1 MPTYLS
7 PGVYVEEAEAGSR
20 PIEGVGTAVA
30 AFVGM
35 AARGPV
41 NKPTLVTNWS
51 QFTQAFG
58 DFIEGSYLAHAVY
71 GYFQNGGGSC
81 YVVRVGANGNGNGN
95 APAAQAELTSGTG
108 EKKLASYRI
117 SALPEGAA
125 GNEITVDVAD
135 AGGDNPPEDAFK
147 LVVKKA
153 GKVEEEYDRVT
164 TKKGKQNVVQVVNAT
179 SQLIKIEEATSAGSL
194 VKPEK
199 GSVSLAGGGEQ
210 AAAAPVRIAPDDYV
224 GNSADRTGFGG
235 LEAIDTVTMVSVPD
249 LMAAYQQGA
258 IDLEGVQAVQLAMI
272 AHCELMGDRMAVL
285 DPPPGLNAQQIR
297 EWRVDKAGYDSK
309 YAALY
314 WPWVKVHD
322 PATGENIHVP
332 PSGHMAG
339 IWGRND
345 DTRGV
350 HKAPANEVVRGAIS
364 LELQITKN
372 EHDLLNPEGIN
383 CIRAFPGRGV
393 RVWGARTLSSDPAWR
408 YLNVRRLF
416 NYLEES
422 ILGGTQWAVFEPNDH
437 ALWAKMRRT
446 ISSFLVNEWRKGAL
460 FGQTPAEA
468 FFVKCDDET
477 NPAEQIDAGMVM
489 CEIGIAPVKP
499 AEFVVFR
506 LSQYSGGS
514 SLSE

>member
-81 YVVRVGANGNGNGN
+81 YVVRVGADGNGNGN

-125 GNEITVDVAD
+125 GNEITVEVSDAD
-135 AGGDNPPEDAFK
+135 GDNPPEDAFK

-199 GSVSLAGGGEQ
+199 G
-210 AAAAPVRIAPDDYV
+210 
-224 GNSADRTGFGG
+224 
-235 LEAIDTVTMVSVPD
+235 
-249 LMAAYQQGA
+249 
-258 IDLEGVQAVQLAMI
+258 
-272 AHCELMGDRMAVL
+272 
-285 DPPPGLNAQQIR
+285 
-297 EWRVDKAGYDSK
+297 
-309 YAALY
+309 
-314 WPWVKVHD
+314 
-322 PATGENIHVP
+322 
-332 PSGHMAG
+332 
-339 IWGRND
+339 
-345 DTRGV
+345 
-350 HKAPANEVVRGAIS
+350 
-364 LELQITKN
+364 
-372 EHDLLNPEGIN
+372 
-383 CIRAFPGRGV
+383 
-393 RVWGARTLSSDPAWR
+393 
-408 YLNVRRLF
+408 
-416 NYLEES
+416 
-422 ILGGTQWAVFEPNDH
+422 
-437 ALWAKMRRT
+437 
-446 ISSFLVNEWRKGAL
+446 
-460 FGQTPAEA
+460 
-468 FFVKCDDET
+468 
-477 NPAEQIDAGMVM
+477 
-489 CEIGIAPVKP
+489 
-499 AEFVVFR
+499 
-506 LSQYSGGS
+506 
-514 SLSE
+514 